1 MLKTGSSLSIHKRG
15 VGEFM
20 AEDEKNPFEL
30 TIEELMQNL
39 NAEDDEK
46 PYIEN
51 VLLVNAKAY
60 VRRFINRDED
70 TLSDDD
76 KTIMKHA
83 TMMTATDW
91 YYNRAGEGNLN
102 KKSYSGMNTVLE
114 TIRDRG
120 IGFSSTEGK

>member
-1 MLKTGSSLSIHKRG
+1 
-15 VGEFM
+15 M

-83 TMMTATDW
+83 TMMIATDW